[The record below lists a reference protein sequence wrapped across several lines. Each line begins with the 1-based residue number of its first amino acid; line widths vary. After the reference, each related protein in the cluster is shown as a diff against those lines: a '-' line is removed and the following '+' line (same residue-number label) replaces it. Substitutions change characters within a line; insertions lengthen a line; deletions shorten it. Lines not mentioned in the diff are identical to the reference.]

1 MAKVLDGRLVR
12 DRLKGE
18 LIDRVKKLGGKPTLA
33 VIQVGSLSASSLF
46 ITQKTK
52 FGEAIG
58 VKVEHINLPGQVTF
72 ADLQNEI
79 LKLNKDVSV
88 RGIIV
93 QLPLPPHLDVW
104 SVIETIDPKKDVDGL
119 TAINLKKLWAKRRDG
134 IIPATACGI
143 LSILD
148 YYQIPIEGK
157 RVVVVGRS
165 NLVGG
170 PIALTLLNR
179 GATVTICH
187 RKTLNLAEVTKG
199 AEILISAAGSPGL
212 ITKNHVSP
220 GQTVIDVGLTPGVDG
235 TLFGDVAQNE
245 VANIVGAITPVPGGV
260 GPMTVCSLFLNL
272 LDAAENN

>member
-1 MAKVLDGRLVR
+1 M
-12 DRLKGE
+12 
-18 LIDRVKKLGGKPTLA
+18 
-33 VIQVGSLSASSLF
+33 
-46 ITQKTK
+46 
-52 FGEAIG
+52 
-58 VKVEHINLPGQVTF
+58 
-72 ADLQNEI
+72 
-79 LKLNKDVSV
+79 

-119 TAINLKKLWAKRRDG
+119 TAINLKKLWRSLPYGRQGKGDG
-134 IIPATACGI
+134 IIPATACGV

-170 PIALTLLNR
+170 PIALTMLGR
-179 GATVTICH
+179 GATITICH
-187 RKTLNLAEVTKG
+187 RKTLNLAEVTKS
-199 AEILISAAGSPGL
+199 AEILISAAGVPGL
-212 ITKNHVSP
+212 ITKKHVSP
-220 GQTVIDVGLTPGVDG
+220 GQTVIDVGLTPKADG
-235 TLFGDVAQNE
+235 ALFGDVAQNE
-245 VANIVGAITPVPGGV
+245 VAKIVGAITPVPGGV